1 MNISNSFNETKRKKW
16 TNSQTEKLIFLAEL
30 HNNNWQ
36 MVSSEIKIRTAKQ
49 CQKKYQILISNFK
62 RGKWSTNEDELIKKW
77 VAQNGAENWG
87 KCAETLIERTGKQC
101 RERWTNVLDP
111 SIIKKGWTSLEQ
123 FRIIQ
128 AMKVHANRWKDI
140 SGLIRGRTSNSIK
153 NYVNSSLRSLKN
165 SQIIKFI
172 RPLLI
177 RPMYI
182 NKGKFKVYNNK
193 SAFNKE
199 SKAL

>member
-1 MNISNSFNETKRKKW
+1 
-16 TNSQTEKLIFLAEL
+16 
-30 HNNNWQ
+30 
-36 MVSSEIKIRTAKQ
+36 
-49 CQKKYQILISNFK
+49 
-62 RGKWSTNEDELIKKW
+62 
-77 VAQNGAENWG
+77 
-87 KCAETLIERTGKQC
+87 
-101 RERWTNVLDP
+101 VLDP

-140 SGLIRGRTSNSIK
+140 SDLIRGRTSNSIK

-182 NKGKFKVYNNK
+182 NKGKFKVYNNE
-193 SAFNKE
+193 SAFDKE